1 MKIRL
6 LLVDHEFHPI
16 DRRFNV
22 ETSDSDEISDLKEK
36 VKKEGPDILTRY
48 NINPISLTVWQTQGE
63 YVLNRSTTHLQG
75 EILEKIK
82 NKVNDEDIIRILEEE
97 VEVDALQLPDGEI
110 LIVRLPGMSHIP
122 LAYCCHLMC

>member
-36 VKKEGPDILTRY
+36 VKKKGPDILTHY
-48 NINPISLTVWQTQGE
+48 DINPISLTVWQTQGE
-63 YVLNRSTTHLQG
+63 YVLNRSTTHRQG
-75 EILEKIK
+75 AILEKIK
-82 NKVNDEDIIRILEEE
+82 NNVNDEEIIRILEEE
-97 VEVDALQLPDGEI
+97 VEVDTLQLPDGQI
-110 LIVRLPGMSHIP
+110 LIVRLPGMSYIP
-122 LAYCCHLMC
+122 LTYCCHLMC